1 MKSAL
6 AYWIGKQFIHLSG
19 TVRECI
25 WDFTA
30 EQS

>member
-6 AYWIGKQFIHLSG
+6 PYCVGKQFIHMSG

-25 WDFTA
+25 RDFTA

>member
-6 AYWIGKQFIHLSG
+6 PYWIGKQFIHLNG
-19 TVRECI
+19 TVRERI
-25 WDFTA
+25 RDFTA